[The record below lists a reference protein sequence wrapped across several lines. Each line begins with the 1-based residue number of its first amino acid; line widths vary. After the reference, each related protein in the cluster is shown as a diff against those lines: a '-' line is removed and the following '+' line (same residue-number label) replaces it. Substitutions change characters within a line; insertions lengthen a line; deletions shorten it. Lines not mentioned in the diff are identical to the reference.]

1 MAKENIA
8 FMVNLRKNTVP
19 DSDMF
24 GRYYPEAESKETLST
39 KGFAKHVS
47 DHGGTLVSYELM
59 QMVLA
64 GIVKCL
70 KEYMSQG
77 QPVKLDGLG
86 TFRPTVTSVTG
97 GAASIE
103 EALQKGVNNMV
114 AGVNFVFIPENA
126 QGEEIT
132 SKKFKD
138 QCSLQFAYLVET
150 IKKVIGG
157 KEKSYTLRTPLSA
170 WGIVQSED
178 EGTGEEG
185 GTSQNGETSGSG
197 SSQSGSNTGG
207 SQNSGSGSQNGGST
221 NGGSTNSGSN
231 SGSGTNTG
239 GSTGGNT
246 SGNSGSQS
254 GTEGD
259 YRLVI
264 YKYGNGTSTVTDD
277 SEQEINSNDNVH
289 SGSNVNI
296 SVVPVE
302 GKEPIAKVNGNR
314 ITLTENDGTYTG
326 SFQMPTKGTVLE
338 ILTEPDEWD
347 YADQN

>member
-39 KGFAKHVS
+39 KGFAKHVA

-103 EALQKGVNNMV
+103 EALRKGVNNMV
-114 AGVNFVFIPENA
+114 EGVNFVFIPENSKD
-126 QGEEIT
+126 EEIT

-170 WGIVQSED
+170 WGIAQAED
-178 EGTGEEG
+178 EGGDGGNGGGSDTG
-185 GTSQNGETSGSG
+185 G
-197 SSQSGSNTGG
+197 SSNSGSNN
-207 SQNSGSGSQNGGST
+207 SDNSGSGSVTQSVSAPTFSGNTQFTESTQVSMNGPAGAEIRYTTNGST
-221 NGGSTNSGSN
+221 PTAQSTLYSGP
-231 SGSGTNTG
+231 
-239 GSTGGNT
+239 
-246 SGNSGSQS
+246 
-254 GTEGD
+254 
-259 YRLVI
+259 L
-264 YKYGNGTSTVTDD
+264 
-277 SEQEINSNDNVH
+277 
-289 SGSNVNI
+289 
-296 SVVPVE
+296 
-302 GKEPIAKVNGNR
+302 
-314 ITLTENDGTYTG
+314 TLTETTTVKAIAIKDGQSSSVTSRTY
-326 SFQMPTKGTVLE
+326 SKV
-338 ILTEPDEWD
+338 EPGGGGESGDME
-347 YADQN
+347 